1 MKAMANAVEI
11 ESKILIDEKEYD
23 KLARKL
29 TLSQPVTQTNWYI
42 DSDDRILSNGP
53 TRLGL
58 RIRLINGEYW
68 MTLKAPMAVG
78 LLEKEQLLSPS
89 EAEGMIGSDIFPEGD
104 IKDFL
109 SDLLD
114 VDTSS
119 LKTLAKMETER
130 RRGFLGDDNSIRLAL
145 DRNIYL
151 GRIDYELE
159 IDGDSLERTEK
170 AAKEILKGYK
180 FTFNKLSKQTRC
192 LRALDGGTKAD
203 ILHDKPADKK
213 APKVSK

>member
-1 MKAMANAVEI
+1 MANAIEI

-23 KLARKL
+23 RLARKL
-29 TLSQPVTQTNWYI
+29 TLSQPITQTNWYI
-42 DSDDRILSNGP
+42 DSDSRILENGP

-58 RIRLINGEYW
+58 RIRFINGEYW

-78 LLEKEQLLSPS
+78 LLEKEQLLSPT
-89 EAEGMIGSDIFPEGD
+89 EAESMIGNNIFPEGD

-109 SDLLD
+109 NDLLD
-114 VDTSS
+114 VDTSE

-130 RRGFLGDDNSIRLAL
+130 RRGFFGEDNTIRLAL

-159 IDGDSLERTEK
+159 IDGDSLEKTEK
-170 AAKEILKGYK
+170 AAKDILKGYK

-192 LRALDGGTKAD
+192 LRALDAERK
-203 ILHDKPADKK
+203 
-213 APKVSK
+213 